1 MAHGSWSMLLS
12 FFNTNE
18 VKDSRMYKSGN
29 TQWIHYTIYSAND
42 CGQDRGE
49 WGLNSTLDVER
60 YLIGSVTSA
69 EYRECK
75 TLNVLT
81 PEIAVEKVTDNKD

>member
-1 MAHGSWSMLLS
+1 MLLS

-42 CGQDRGE
+42 SGRIEVNGV
-49 WGLNSTLDVER
+49 LTVLFSVER

>member
-1 MAHGSWSMLLS
+1 M
-12 FFNTNE
+12 NTLYHTLR
-18 VKDSRMYKSGN
+18 K
-29 TQWIHYTIYSAND
+29 WLW
-42 CGQDRGE
+42 QDRGE
-49 WGLNSTLDVER
+49 WGHNSTLDVER

>member
-1 MAHGSWSMLLS
+1 MNG
-12 FFNTNE
+12 F
-18 VKDSRMYKSGN
+18 
-29 TQWIHYTIYSAND
+29 
-42 CGQDRGE
+42 
-49 WGLNSTLDVER
+49 LNSTLDVER

-81 PEIAVEKVTDNKD
+81 PEIAVEKVTDNKE

>member
-1 MAHGSWSMLLS
+1 MLLS

-29 TQWIHYTIYSAND
+29 TLWIHYTIYSAND
-42 CGQDRGE
+42 CGRIEVNGF
-49 WGLNSTLDVER
+49 LNSTLDVER

-81 PEIAVEKVTDNKD
+81 PEIAVEKVTDNKE

>member
-1 MAHGSWSMLLS
+1 M
-12 FFNTNE
+12 NTLYHILC
-18 VKDSRMYKSGN
+18 K
-29 TQWIHYTIYSAND
+29 WLW
-42 CGQDRGE
+42 QDRGE

>member
-1 MAHGSWSMLLS
+1 M
-12 FFNTNE
+12 NTLYHILR
-18 VKDSRMYKSGN
+18 K
-29 TQWIHYTIYSAND
+29 WLW
-42 CGQDRGE
+42 QDRGE
-49 WGLNSTLDVER
+49 WGPNSTLDVER
-60 YLIGSVTSA
+60 YSVIGSVTSA